1 MADTDNGRVMEHA
14 QRHVVQENIQEAG
27 IATHQPHYMVEMIV
41 CYWVVRQKQEHVIR
55 IHVQVGLI
63 NC

>member
-1 MADTDNGRVMEHA
+1 MEHA
-14 QRHVVQENIQEAG
+14 QRHVVQENIQEVG
-27 IATHQPHYMVEMIV
+27 FATHHPHNMVEMIAR
-41 CYWVVRQKQEHVIR
+41 YWVVRQKQEHVIR